1 MGTQIGMFKSETL
14 PPGLHIPANARE
26 ALIADGWTEPE
37 LPNETQPKECSNG

>member
-14 PPGLHIPANARE
+14 PPGLHIPPNARE

-37 LPNETQPKECSNG
+37 TETKPEGAAA